1 VSRGSGTDDEPAV
14 TGDRA
19 PAPERQ
25 AKDAADEPRLAMRQN
40 TYRYRQDLDWN
51 DAAAPV
57 STAAPALERDAPAIE
72 HELATTFEMPS
83 LASSSEAVHTH
94 ELPSLATSAVTHTDD
109 VPSLAS
115 FPALDAPAIAAS
127 TTEPSPA
134 APVRRPAFAVVDAAH
149 ARTQPL
155 RGAHVA
161 PKASISSTAV
171 RPHQVVD
178 RDRELERQEH
188 LATVGRMKR
197 LMPLATAL
205 WLGFFFVDWVL
216 ATFVVPSPLLP
227 YLGLRLV
234 GVVPILISWRRL
246 AREPTP
252 SPRLLAALDLMM
264 TTSSATILSAMCL
277 LSGGLTSPY
286 ATYIA
291 MVIAGRAAST
301 PDHWR
306 TGIVRLGVPALAS
319 PVVLALA
326 LPFSTRLQQQ
336 LLDAG
341 ARGTYFF
348 YLMLIGG
355 AWGLLVIAS
364 HNAWTLR
371 RQVFRSRSIGRYRLE
386 RRIGEGGMG
395 EVWVAWD
402 EQLRRDVA
410 LKILRP
416 EAGTQAAAVARFE
429 REIMATAAL
438 SHPNTVRIFDHGVTD
453 DGLWYYAMELLSGVD
468 LYELVASDGP
478 LSPGRAIHL
487 ARQAAGALAEA
498 HRRGI
503 VHRDL
508 KPENVFVAEL
518 GGEPDF
524 VKVLDFGIV
533 RMTQSD
539 EVRLTGTGWVAGTPA
554 YVSPEVAA
562 GGDAGPPA
570 DVYGLGGVLYF
581 ALTGT
586 PPFDA
591 ESSVALLRLHV
602 SAVPE
607 PPSKRRGRP
616 LPPGLEETILRCLAK
631 RPEDRFADAGELA
644 RALDTCAASGTT
656 DVPEDDEVLVVPR
669 LTPVRFPEA

>member
-1 VSRGSGTDDEPAV
+1 MDGAT
-14 TGDRA
+14 
-19 PAPERQ
+19 APEATPDVGQIDLGETREENEPEPTLMIRQ
-25 AKDAADEPRLAMRQN
+25 RTA
-40 TYRYRQDLDWN
+40 RYRQDLEWQE
-51 DAAAPV
+51 PV
-57 STAAPALERDAPAIE
+57 PPFAVATARPADAPAPRPKPPQPKPPQPKAAERKAPEPKPPQPKAAERKAPERKPPAPTVDVPVPSVTVPGRPERGVMVAPSSPI
-72 HELATTFEMPS
+72 ATT
-83 LASSSEAVHTH
+83 A
-94 ELPSLATSAVTHTDD
+94 
-109 VPSLAS
+109 
-115 FPALDAPAIAAS
+115 
-127 TTEPSPA
+127 
-134 APVRRPAFAVVDAAH
+134 
-149 ARTQPL
+149 
-155 RGAHVA
+155 
-161 PKASISSTAV
+161 
-171 RPHQVVD
+171 RPHQIVD

-197 LMPLATAL
+197 LMPLAAAL
-205 WLGFFFVDWVL
+205 WMGFFFVDWVL
-216 ATFVVPSPLLP
+216 ATWVVPGELLP

-234 GVVPILISWRRL
+234 GLLPILASWWRL
-246 AREPTP
+246 AREPAP
-252 SPRLLAALDLMM
+252 SRRLLAALDLMM
-264 TTSSATILSAMCL
+264 TTSSATILALMCL

-291 MVIAGRAAST
+291 MVIVGRAATT

-306 TGIVRLGVPALAS
+306 TGMVRLGVPALAS
-319 PVVLALA
+319 PVVLVLA
-326 LPFSTRLQQQ
+326 LPFSSMLREQ

-348 YLMLIGG
+348 YWMLIAG
-355 AWGLLVIAS
+355 AWGLLVITS

-438 SHPNTVRIFDHGVTD
+438 SHPNTVRIYDHGVTD
-453 DGLWYYAMELLSGVD
+453 DGLWYYAMELLTGVD
-468 LYELVASDGP
+468 LYELVAAQGP
-478 LSPGRAIHL
+478 LPPSRAIHL

-508 KPENVFVAEL
+508 KPENLFVAEL
-518 GGEPDF
+518 GGENDF

-533 RMTQSD
+533 RMTETD

-570 DVYGLGGVLYF
+570 DVYGMGGVLYF
-581 ALTGT
+581 ALTAT
-586 PPFDA
+586 APFDA
-591 ESSVALLRLHV
+591 ENSAQLLRMHI
-602 SAVPE
+602 SAAPQ
-607 PPSKRRGRP
+607 PPSQRIGRA
-616 LPPGLEETILRCLAK
+616 LPRGLEDTIMRCLAK
-631 RPEDRFADAGELA
+631 NPGDRFADAAELA
-644 RALDTCAASGTT
+644 RALDACAAGGGPS
-656 DVPEDDEVLVVPR
+656 DAVPADEWTPR
-669 LTPVRFPEA
+669 LTAVRFPEG